1 MKQLLILLLIPP
13 LLIFNCTDK
22 EEKIPYNLNED
33 FYNFLSKYKIP
44 DSHARDQTQANEF
57 HVVFMNDNQLN
68 IMKFQG
74 TLEPFIFKEL
84 LFHIKDDIGSNI
96 VPGENNTTTLFNPI
110 FYHLRASYYKDPI
123 SALHVKLSMDW
134 YSAAPAVKEFIYFV
148 KEDKI
153 ISKHQWIITNT
164 HWFNILFKEYEN
176 GYWAGVNKYDKEDW
190 NFKDELKDYIFFDF
204 KGAKTKELQSKLH
217 PLDGI
222 LEMISQNEVCILHIP
237 EEEVSAQEIK
247 IDFYNFDKAKTDKT
261 IVFDYKTENSNVKNA
276 TYAIKENVLTLNY
289 DLVSA
294 DQHIVKKTHR
304 IDLKTKDILD

>member
-1 MKQLLILLLIPP
+1 MRQLLILFFIPP

-22 EEKIPYNLNED
+22 GEKIPYNPNED
-33 FYNFLSKYKIP
+33 FYHFLYEYKIP
-44 DSHARDQTQANEF
+44 DSHARYQSQENEF
-57 HVVFMNDNQLN
+57 HILFMDGLLLN
-68 IMKFQG
+68 VIKAKG
-74 TLEPFIFKEL
+74 KLEPFKFEKIV
-84 LFHIKDDIGSNI
+84 FHIKDYIGSNI
-96 VPGENNTTTLFNPI
+96 IQEENNTTVMFLPK

-123 SALHVKLSMDW
+123 SALHVKISMDW

-148 KEDKI
+148 KDDKI
-153 ISKHQWIITNT
+153 INKHRWVIANT
-164 HWFNILFKEYEN
+164 HWFYILFKEYEN
-176 GYWAGVNKYDKEDW
+176 GYWAGVTKYDKEDK
-190 NFKDELKDYIFFDF
+190 NFKDHLKDYVYFDF
-204 KGAKTKELQSKLH
+204 NGNTAKEIQSKLH

-222 LEMISQNEVCILHIP
+222 LEMISENEVCILHLP
-237 EEEVSAQEIK
+237 EKEVPAQEIK